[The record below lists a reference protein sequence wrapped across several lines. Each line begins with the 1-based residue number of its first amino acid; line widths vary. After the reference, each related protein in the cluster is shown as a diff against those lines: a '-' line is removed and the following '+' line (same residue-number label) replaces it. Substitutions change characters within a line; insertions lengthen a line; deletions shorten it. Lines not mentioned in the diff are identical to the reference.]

1 MEEATTSVSI
11 SLPSKKNTEESRAVE
26 SDYNVELGVYHENEI
41 SGGILKCFENTNKNI
56 DILKGQKTLSPKP
69 VKKSFKSNKRKV
81 ASQ

>member
-41 SGGILKCFENTNKNI
+41 SGGIFKCFE
-56 DILKGQKTLSPKP
+56 S
-69 VKKSFKSNKRKV
+69 
-81 ASQ
+81 